1 MATIRGRLVSA
12 ASRTAA
18 ADVQIEAWSTDRR
31 RKTPLATAKSDAQGA
46 FALQFEVARGPV
58 FFRVHRDG
66 KQVLDTSGTTMW
78 TPDRGDAP
86 VVISVPDVRGTSGSG
101 GVSSVTGTVATEL
114 GVAGANLKVEIWDHN
129 VGGATLVASTTT
141 DENGRYQLL
150 YDPASLP
157 GKARADLEVRV
168 LDPARKDAL
177 IASSPVMYQAE
188 PEVAFDP
195 VVDAAHVARAPE
207 FTRLHASID
216 PLLRDTPLARVDA
229 AGVTYLAERSGWDA
243 RAVAMAAQAERISA
257 DSSIP
262 VEHCYALLRTGAP
275 GDGDNLHRFSDAQLR
290 RALVLAKK
298 RDIIGGEASI
308 DKTVELHR
316 DQATKQ
322 LLEVAPPTAVSTLG
336 DMLAIGLAAA
346 DQSTFLDVYRN
357 AGDDPTALW
366 KGLANAGFGPEKIA
380 RLRATSALGRL
391 TMQNAPVVGRLIQQ
405 ERVRGL
411 DDLASNGFHA
421 AERWIDVIGDSVPA
435 GLTHDAYAAGLAAQV
450 RIAAPTLVAADLV
463 RRKQV
468 ALDGVSDEVV
478 TFLTG
483 AHGTYTIGDE
493 PMYGWDGF
501 DNLDEEGKAGALL
514 VERLWQISPSN
525 ESMAALARLG
535 IGSAKE
541 VASYRRHD
549 FLAQHGDEFPG
560 ATEARMVHDKATQ
573 VHTTALNVATMY
585 LAQRSMPNVYALSGT
600 TGKPAPKQVAVT
612 GTNGKPAL
620 KSVADTGGAAGTLE
634 DLFQN
639 MDYCDCEECNSVFG
653 AAAYLVELL
662 EFLDVTGTPHDK
674 QNPIDVLNGRRPDLQ
689 HIQLSCENTNV
700 ALPYVDLVNEILE
713 CYVVNGNL
721 TNFAGHDMTPASNT
735 ADLLADP
742 QYVQDA
748 AYDETVASVY
758 PWSLP
763 FDRPLAKLRLLF
775 DALDTTLADALSV
788 VGDAAGA
795 RRERLGLNGA
805 EYRILTEVGFHVLPE
820 YFGQPAAASI
830 DDLNDAVA
838 NGKRFCRTVDIAY
851 EDLAEILGAR
861 FVNPGAGLVPLLE
874 DLKVELATLQD
885 WYDGNITDAQLD
897 ALLPAGLHPTA
908 YGGDVHAWLTA
919 NRALIMGLITLT
931 DVSAEPVDC
940 DFAEVEL
947 RYALPDPANNRL
959 DEIAYLRLNR
969 FIRLWRKLGQTV
981 ELTDQLVTSF
991 LGLAPEDLTPANID
1005 ATFVAMLAR
1014 LANFEAL
1021 MAELSVP
1028 KRLVP
1033 DWLSLWDPSL
1043 DPGVRSTRLAGLLR
1057 AGVVDMASLIAIT
1070 GIDPFA
1076 NDLDADEP
1084 SMLRFARAWREVKAS
1099 PLKVTDLDYLL
1110 RHQDSTGKLA
1120 PSDDELL
1127 RSVKALRDAMTAVDA
1142 DLGAA
1147 ALNPDL
1153 NATRAKMALVYDDA
1167 VVARLFALIGHT
1179 TTHTAPFVTTEETL
1193 PAPLI
1198 AAEPGI
1204 DFDPFAKQLT
1214 FAGILPAA
1222 AQAALDAAADA
1233 LVVGDLAPGTT
1244 AEERDAF
1251 VAAFKASVQSLRND
1265 GAADLQALATDYPE
1279 LAAVFTTVD
1288 PITDPAAKSAAVL
1301 DAILPELRDGLKTLA
1316 LRTSLTAITKADA
1329 QVVDTITNGSDVLH
1343 ADGDPAHGVLDD
1355 FRGLESAIALD
1366 ANGTFDLLIDPPAT
1380 ADYILYVAAPQNTQV
1395 TLSLEGAD
1403 VIPTTAV
1410 GVTEEIAT
1418 AVPVALTA
1426 GRLTSLGLTLAGLPT
1441 CGAARLRWRTK
1452 AIAKSDVPASGLYTK
1467 AATDTARASLIRIEK
1482 VTLLQKALGLTAG
1495 ELRHVA
1501 AVEPSTSGV
1510 LDDLDTD
1517 GSITD
1522 AALHALWA
1530 KVERL
1535 IWFTRLKADHE
1546 SDPDT
1551 FLSIFQ
1557 DPGRTTPQ
1565 GKLVVASVMEWDET
1579 SLADVLVHD
1588 GLAQADLAH
1597 LDDFRKVART
1607 LDLVATM
1614 MQPAADVLAWAVA
1627 NPNGALLTAAQEAL
1641 HTRMTDAPWRDLMQ
1655 DVNDPLRNQSREALV
1670 AYILF
1675 HQPPDPDVKTPDDL
1689 YQHFLVD
1696 VQMDACM
1703 QTSRIR
1709 LALSTAQL
1717 FITRC
1722 LMNLEQD
1729 VSPASIRPDR
1739 WAWMQRYRVW
1749 EANRRVFVFPENWL
1763 EPEMRDNKSPFF
1775 TELESEL
1782 LKSDIT
1788 DDAAEEAYL
1797 SYLKKLDDV
1806 AKLEIVGAFLHRQH
1820 PGHPDE
1826 DILHVFGRTNGTTR
1840 TYYSRRFEYGYWTP
1854 WEKMPLNIDGDMVVP
1869 VVWKSQLF
1877 VFWAT
1882 TVQKKNDDEGSETAY
1897 DVAEDPWATHAQF
1910 AVEVTLN
1917 WGEFYCSKW
1926 TSPKSSEM
1934 TDPLR
1939 ITGVGT
1945 YDPSKLVITAHT
1957 EQPGGNLSERLVMPV
1972 LYLGGF
1978 ETAAF
1983 LVTFTSKHSA
1993 PLVETQTPLEGI
2005 LGDPVK
2011 VFNWKLF
2018 WEDQSAGVLDSNSLR
2033 LSDRTMEAG
2042 VEQPPLAKTAR
2053 KSELVLTKSA
2063 SLLNGFR
2070 VRPLMHPID
2079 NQWNSPFFYS
2089 DEHSVFSVEAREVI
2103 WDDSWLDI
2111 FYDNGPSPVFTIDDI
2126 PPVYEKPVISNRG
2139 DPIINP
2145 WEASVDPNFKTIIKD
2160 NVAFRFDGAVFD
2172 AGGLRAGMGGGF
2184 Q

>member
-12 ASRTAA
+12 VSRSAM

-31 RKTPLATAKSDAQGA
+31 RKTPLAKATSNAQGA
-46 FALQFEVARGPV
+46 FTLQFDPV
-58 FFRVHRDG
+58 PGAVSFRILRDG
-66 KQVLDTSGTTMW
+66 QQVLDTTGTTMW

-86 VVISVPDVRGTSGSG
+86 VVIAVPDDRGKNGTSG
-101 GVSSVTGTVATEL
+101 VSRATGTVATEL

-129 VGGATLVASTTT
+129 VGGATLIASTTA
-141 DENGRYQLL
+141 DQSGRYELL
-150 YDPASLP
+150 YDPTSLP
-157 GKARADLEVRV
+157 GKTRADLEVRV
-168 LDPARKDAL
+168 LDPARKDTL
-177 IASSPVMYQAE
+177 VASSPVMYQAG
-188 PEVAFDP
+188 PNVAFDP
-195 VVDAAHVARAPE
+195 VVDADHVTRAPE

-216 PLLRDTPLARVDA
+216 PLLGQTPLARVDA

-243 RAVAMAAQAERISA
+243 RAVAMAAQAARISA
-257 DSSIP
+257 DSGIP
-262 VEHCYALLRTGAP
+262 VEHCYALLRTGAS
-275 GDGDNLHRFSDAQLR
+275 GDGDNLHRFSDAQVKN
-290 RALVLAKK
+290 ALVLAQQS
-298 RDIIGGEASI
+298 DIIDGGASI
-308 DKTVELHR
+308 DKTIELHR
-316 DQATKQ
+316 AQAAKQ

-336 DMLAIGLAAA
+336 DMLSIGLAAA
-346 DQSTFLDVYRN
+346 DRSTFLDVYRN
-357 AGDDPTALW
+357 SGDDAGALW
-366 KGLANAGFGPEKIA
+366 KGLTEAGFGPKKIA
-380 RLRATSALGRL
+380 KLRATSALGRL
-391 TMQNAPVVGRLIQQ
+391 TMQNAPVVGRLMEK
-405 ERVRGL
+405 ERIGGL

-421 AERWIDVIGDSVPA
+421 AERWADAIGDSVPA
-435 GLTHDAYAAGLAAQV
+435 GLTRDAYAAGLAAQV

-468 ALDGVSDEVV
+468 ELDGAGDAVAA
-478 TFLTG
+478 FLTG
-483 AHGTYTIGDE
+483 AHGTHTIGDE
-493 PMYGWDGF
+493 PMYAWEGF
-501 DNLDEEGKAGALL
+501 DKLGEEAKAGALL

-525 ESMAALARLG
+525 ESMATLARLG
-535 IGSAKE
+535 IGSARQ
-541 VASYRRHD
+541 VASHRRQD
-549 FLAQHGDEFPG
+549 FLALHGDEFPSH
-560 ATEARMVHDKATQ
+560 TEALMVYDKAAQ
-573 VHTTALNVATMY
+573 VHTTALNVATAY
-585 LAQRSMPNVYALSGT
+585 LAHRSMPNVYVLSGT
-600 TGKPAPKQVAVT
+600 TGKPAPK
-612 GTNGKPAL
+612 K
-620 KSVADTGGAAGTLE
+620 VADTGATGTLE

-639 MDYCDCEECNSVFG
+639 MDYCACEECNSVFG
-653 AAAYLVELL
+653 PAAYLVELL
-662 EFLDVTGTPHDK
+662 EFLDLTDTFHDK

-713 CYVVNGNL
+713 YYVVNGNL
-721 TNFAGHDMTPASNT
+721 TNFAGHDMTPASKT

-742 QYVQDA
+742 QYVQGA
-748 AYDETVASVY
+748 AYDDTVASVY

-775 DALDTTLADALSV
+775 GALDTKLADALSV
-788 VGDAAGA
+788 VGNAAGA

-805 EYRILTEVGFHVLPE
+805 EYRILIDVGFHALSE

-830 DDLNDAVA
+830 ADLNTAVA
-838 NGKRFCRTVDIAY
+838 NGKRFCRTVDITY
-851 EDLAEILGAR
+851 EDLAEILGTR

-874 DLKVELATLQD
+874 DLKVELAKLQD
-885 WYDGNITDAQLD
+885 WYAGNITDAQLD
-897 ALLPAGLHPTA
+897 ALLPAGLDPTP
-908 YGGDVHAWLTA
+908 YGGNVHAWLTA

-931 DVSAEPVDC
+931 DVSAQPVEC

-969 FIRLWRKLGQTV
+969 FIRLWRKLGQSV
-981 ELTDQLVTSF
+981 ELTDELVTTF
-991 LGLAPEDLTPANID
+991 LGLAPKDLTPANID

-1021 MAELSVP
+1021 MTELSVAR
-1028 KRLVP
+1028 RLVP
-1033 DWLSLWDPSL
+1033 DWLSLWDPAL
-1043 DPGVRSTRLAGLLR
+1043 DPGVRSARLAKLLR
-1057 AGVVDMASLIAIT
+1057 AGAVDMASLIAIT

-1110 RHQDSTGKLA
+1110 RHQDSTGKLE

-1127 RSVKALRDAMTAVDA
+1127 RGVKALRDGMTAVDA

-1153 NATRAKMALVYDDA
+1153 NATRAKMALVYDEA

-1179 TTHTAPFVTTEETL
+1179 TTYTAPFVTTEETL

-1198 AAEPGI
+1198 AAGPGL

-1214 FAGILPAA
+1214 YAGILPPPPPAPA
-1222 AQAALDAAADA
+1222 KAALDAAADA

-1244 AEERDAF
+1244 AAQRDAF
-1251 VAAFKASVQSLRND
+1251 VAAFKASVQTLRD
-1265 GAADLQALATDYPE
+1265 KGAADLQALATDYPE
-1279 LAAVFTTVD
+1279 LAAVFTAADAV
-1288 PITDPAAKSAAVL
+1288 TDPAAKSAAVL

-1329 QVVDTITNGSDVLH
+1329 TIVDAITSGSGVLH
-1343 ADGDPAHGVLDD
+1343 ADGDPARGVLDD
-1355 FRGLESAIALD
+1355 FRGLESSIALN
-1366 ANGTFDLLIDPPAT
+1366 ANGTFDLLIEPPAT

-1395 TLSLEGAD
+1395 TLSLGGAD

-1410 GVTEEIAT
+1410 DASGEIAT
-1418 AVPVALTA
+1418 AVPVALTT
-1426 GRLTSLGLTLAGLPT
+1426 GGLTGLRLTLAGLSAG
-1441 CGAARLRWRTK
+1441 GAARLRWRTK
-1452 AIAKSDVPASGLYTK
+1452 ATAKTDIPASGLYTK
-1467 AATDTARASLIRIEK
+1467 AETDTARASLIRIEK
-1482 VTLLQKALGLTAG
+1482 VTLLQKALGLTPG

-1501 AVEPSTSGV
+1501 AVESSTSGV

-1517 GSITD
+1517 GSIAD
-1522 AALHALWA
+1522 PALHALWT

-1546 SDPDT
+1546 PDPDT

-1557 DPGRTTPQ
+1557 NPGRTTPK

-1579 SLADVLVHD
+1579 SLADVLAHD
-1588 GLAQADLAH
+1588 GLTQADLAH
-1597 LDDFRKVART
+1597 FDHFRAVART
-1607 LDLVATM
+1607 LDLVATT

-1627 NPNGALLTAAQEAL
+1627 NPTGALVTAAQEAL
-1641 HTRMTDAPWRDLMQ
+1641 HTRMTDASWRDLMQ
-1655 DVNDPLRNQSREALV
+1655 GVNDPLRNQSRDALV

-1675 HQPPDPDVKTPDDL
+1675 HHPPDPDVKTPDDL

-1709 LALSTAQL
+1709 LALSTVQL

-1763 EPEMRDNKSPFF
+1763 EPELRDDKSPFF
-1775 TELESEL
+1775 NDLESEL

-1806 AKLEIVGAFLHRQH
+1806 AKLEIVGAFLHQQH

-1826 DILHVFGRTNGTTR
+1826 DILHVFGRTNGITR

-1877 VFWAT
+1877 VFWAS
-1882 TVQKKNDDEGSETAY
+1882 TVQKKDDDQGSQTAY
-1897 DVAEDPWATHAQF
+1897 QVAEDPWATHAQF

-1917 WGEFYCSKW
+1917 WGEFYRGKW

-1945 YDPSKLVITAHT
+1945 YDPRKLVITAHT
-1957 EQPGGNLSERLVMPV
+1957 EQPGGNLAERLVMPV
-1972 LYLGGF
+1972 LYLGG
-1978 ETAAF
+1978 ETSAF
-1983 LVTFTSKHSA
+1983 LVTFTSKHSP
-1993 PLVETQTPLEGI
+1993 PLVEPQYPLQGLI
-2005 LGDPVK
+2005 GDPVK
-2011 VFNWKLF
+2011 VFNWRLF
-2018 WEDQSAGVLDSNSLR
+2018 WEDESAGVLDSNSLR
-2033 LSDRTMEAG
+2033 LGDRTMEVG
-2042 VEQPPLAKTAR
+2042 VEQPEHAKSAR
-2053 KSELVLTKSA
+2053 KSELVLTKSG

-2079 NQWNSPFFYS
+2079 NQWNAPFFYS

-2111 FYDNGPSPVFTIDDI
+2111 FYDNGPSVVFTIDDI
-2126 PPVYEKPVISNRG
+2126 PPVYEKPVIPHRG
-2139 DPIINP
+2139 DPVINP
-2145 WEASVDPNFKTIIKD
+2145 WESSVNPNFKTIIKD
-2160 NVAFRFDGAVFD
+2160 NVGFSFDGAVFD
-2172 AGGLRAGMGGGF
+2172 AGGLRAGIGGGF

>member
-1 MATIRGRLVSA
+1 MMETINGRVVSA
-12 ASRTAA
+12 TSRAA
-18 ADVQIEAWSTDRR
+18 VPNMKIEAWSSDRR
-31 RKTPLATAKSDAQGA
+31 RKTPLATATSDARGA
-46 FALQFEVARGPV
+46 FALQFEAARGPV
-58 FFRVHRDG
+58 SFRVHRDG
-66 KQVLDTSGTTMW
+66 QQVLDTSGTTMW

-86 VVISVPDVRGTSGSG
+86 VVISVPDDRSTNGSG
-101 GVSSVTGTVATEL
+101 AVASVTGTVATEL
-114 GVAGANLKVEIWDHN
+114 GVAGANLKVEIWDHS
-129 VGGATLVASTTT
+129 VDGATLVASTTT
-141 DENGRYQLL
+141 DQDGRYQLL
-150 YDPASLP
+150 YDPAALP
-157 GKARADLEVRV
+157 GKTRADLEVRV

-177 IASSPVMYQAE
+177 ITSSPVMYQAG

-195 VVDAAHVARAPE
+195 VVDAVHVARAPE

-216 PLLRDTPLARVDA
+216 PLLGETPLSHVDV

-257 DSSIP
+257 DSRIP

-275 GDGDNLHRFSDAQLR
+275 GSSDNLHRFSDAQVR
-290 RALVLAKK
+290 NALVLAQKS
-298 RDIIGGEASI
+298 DIIGGEASI

-316 DQATKQ
+316 VQAAQQ
-322 LLEVAPPTAVSTLG
+322 LLEVAPPTAVSTLS
-336 DMLAIGLAAA
+336 DMLDISLAAA
-346 DQSTFLDVYRN
+346 DRNTFLDVYRN
-357 AGDDPTALW
+357 AGDEPDGLW
-366 KGLANAGFGPEKIA
+366 KGLEEAGFGREKIA

-391 TMQNAPVVGRLIQQ
+391 TMQNAPVVGRLIQK
-405 ERVRGL
+405 ERIRGL

-421 AERWIDVIGDSVPA
+421 AERWSDVIGDSVPA
-435 GLTHDAYAAGLAAQV
+435 GLTPDAYAAGLAAQV

-468 ALDGVSDEVV
+468 ELDGEGDKVV
-478 TFLTG
+478 DFLTG
-483 AHGTYTIGDE
+483 AHGAHTIGEE
-493 PMYGWDGF
+493 PMYRWEGF
-501 DNLDEEGKAGALL
+501 DELDEDGKSGALL

-525 ESMAALARLG
+525 ESMAALARLK
-535 IGSAKE
+535 IGSAKK
-541 VASYRRHD
+541 VAGYGRED
-549 FLAQHGDEFPG
+549 FLALHGKEFPSD
-560 ATEARMVHDKATQ
+560 AEARMVHDKATQ
-573 VHTTALNVATMY
+573 VHTTALTVATMY

-600 TGKPAPKQVAVT
+600 AGKAAPKVADFALA
-612 GTNGKPAL
+612 GTAAL
-620 KSVADTGGAAGTLE
+620 KNGAGTTAAATLE
-634 DLFQN
+634 NLFQN
-639 MDYCDCEECNSVFG
+639 MDYCACEQCNSVFG
-653 AAAYLVELL
+653 PAAYMVELL
-662 EFLDVTGTPHDK
+662 EFLDLTGTPHDK
-674 QNPIDVLNGRRPDLQ
+674 QNPIDVLKGRRPDLE

-713 CYVVNGNL
+713 YYIVNGNL
-721 TNFAGHDMTPASNT
+721 TNFTGHDMTAASKT

-763 FDRPLAKLRLLF
+763 FDRPVAKLRLLF

-788 VGDAAGA
+788 FGDAAGA
-795 RRERLGLNGA
+795 RREWLGLNGA
-805 EYRILTEVGFHVLPE
+805 EYRILTEVGFHALPE
-820 YFGQPAAASI
+820 YFGQPAAATI

-838 NGKRFCRTVDIAY
+838 NGKRFCRTVDITY

-874 DLKVELATLQD
+874 DLKVELASLQD
-885 WYDGNITDAQLD
+885 WYEANITDAELD
-897 ALLPAGLHPTA
+897 ALLPADLDQTA
-908 YGGDVHAWLTA
+908 YGGDLHTWLTA
-919 NRALIMGLITLT
+919 NRDLIMSLITLT
-931 DVSAEPVDC
+931 DVSADPVEC

-959 DEIAYLRLNR
+959 DEIAYLRLSR
-969 FIRLWRKLGQTV
+969 FIRLWRKLGQSV
-981 ELTDQLVTSF
+981 ERTDRLVTTF

-1021 MAELSVP
+1021 IAELSVP

-1033 DWLSLWDPSL
+1033 DWLSLWDPAL
-1043 DPGVRSTRLAGLLR
+1043 DPGVRSARLAGLLR
-1057 AGVVDMASLIAIT
+1057 AGTVDMASVIAIT

-1076 NDLDADEP
+1076 NDLEADEP
-1084 SMLRFARAWREVKAS
+1084 SMLRFARSWREVKAS
-1099 PLKVTDLDYLL
+1099 PLKVADLDYLL
-1110 RHQDSTGKLA
+1110 RHQDATGKLE

-1127 RSVKALRDAMTAVDA
+1127 REVKALRDAMTAVDA

-1153 NATRAKMALVYDDA
+1153 NATRAKMALVYDEA

-1179 TTHTAPFVTTEETL
+1179 TTYTAPFVTTEETL

-1198 AAEPGI
+1198 IAEPGI

-1214 FAGILPAA
+1214 YAGILPSPS
-1222 AQAALDAAADA
+1222 QAALDAAADA
-1233 LVVGDLAPGTT
+1233 LLVGDLAPGTT
-1244 AEERDAF
+1244 GAQRDAF
-1251 VAAFKASVQSLRND
+1251 VAAFKASVQTLRND
-1265 GAADLQALATDYPE
+1265 GAADLQALASEYPE
-1279 LAAVFTTVD
+1279 LAAVFTAVD

-1301 DAILPELRDGLKTLA
+1301 DAILPELRDCLKTLA
-1316 LRTSLTAITKADA
+1316 LRTSLAAITKADPLI
-1329 QVVDTITNGSDVLH
+1329 VDAITSGSDVVH
-1343 ADGDPAHGVLDD
+1343 AEGDPSHGVLDD
-1355 FRGLESAIALD
+1355 FRGLETPIALD
-1366 ANGTFDLLIDPPAT
+1366 ANGTFDLLVDPPAT
-1380 ADYILYVAAPQNTQV
+1380 ADYILYVAAPENTQV
-1395 TLSLEGAD
+1395 TLSLEGTD
-1403 VIPTTAV
+1403 VIPATGIGTS
-1410 GVTEEIAT
+1410 EEVAT
-1418 AVPVALTA
+1418 AVPVALTT
-1426 GRLTSLGLTLAGLPT
+1426 GGLTRLQLTLANLPAG
-1441 CGAARLRWRTK
+1441 GAARLRWRTK
-1452 AIAKSDVPASGLYTK
+1452 AIAKIDIPGSGLYTK

-1482 VTLLQKALGLTAG
+1482 VTLLQKALGLTRG

-1501 AVEPSTSGV
+1501 AVESNTKGV

-1517 GSITD
+1517 GSIAD

-1535 IWFTRLKADHE
+1535 IWLTRLKADHE

-1551 FLSIFQ
+1551 FLSIFR

-1565 GKLVVASVMEWDET
+1565 GKLVVAGVMEWDET
-1579 SLADVLVHD
+1579 SLADVLAHD

-1597 LDDFRKVART
+1597 FDDFRTVAYV
-1607 LDLVATM
+1607 LDLVAAT

-1627 NPNGALLTAAQEAL
+1627 NPSGALLTAAQEAL
-1641 HTRMTDAPWRDLMQ
+1641 RTRMTNAAWRDLMQ
-1655 DVNDPLRNQSREALV
+1655 GVNDSLRNQSRDALV

-1675 HQPPDPDVKTPDDL
+1675 HHPPDPDVKTPDDL

-1709 LALSTAQL
+1709 LALSTVQL

-1722 LMNLEQD
+1722 LMNLEPD
-1729 VSPASIRPDR
+1729 VSPASIRADR

-1763 EPEMRDNKSPFF
+1763 EPELRDNKSPFF
-1775 TELESEL
+1775 RELESEL

-1806 AKLEIVGAFLHRQH
+1806 AKLEIVGAFLHQPH

-1826 DILHVFGRTNGTTR
+1826 DVLHVFGRTNGTTR
-1840 TYYSRRFEYGYWTP
+1840 THYARRFEYGYWTP

-1882 TVQKKNDDEGSETAY
+1882 TVQKKNDDEGTDTAW

-1917 WGEFYCSKW
+1917 WGEFYRGKW

-1945 YDPSKLVITAHT
+1945 YEPSKLVITAHT
-1957 EQPGGNLSERLVMPV
+1957 EQPGGNLAERLVMPV
-1972 LYLGGF
+1972 LYFGH

-1993 PLVETQTPLEGI
+1993 PRIDPQTPLEG
-2005 LGDPVK
+2005 LLTDPVK

-2018 WEDQSAGVLDSNSLR
+2018 WEGQSAGVLDSNSLR

-2042 VEQPPLAKTAR
+2042 VDQPPLAKTPR
-2053 KSELVLTKSA
+2053 KSELVLTKST
-2063 SLLNGFR
+2063 SLLKGFR

-2079 NQWNSPFFYS
+2079 NQWNAPFFYS
-2089 DEHSVFSVEAREVI
+2089 DEHSLFSVEAREVI
-2103 WDDSWLDI
+2103 WDDTWLDI
-2111 FYDNGPSPVFTIDDI
+2111 FYDNGPSVVFTIDEI
-2126 PPVYEKPVISNRG
+2126 PPVYEKPVIPNRG
-2139 DPIINP
+2139 DPVINP
-2145 WEASVDPNFKTIIKD
+2145 WETSVDPNFKTIIKD

-2172 AGGLRAGMGGGF
+2172 AGGLRVAGIGGGF
-2184 Q
+2184 H